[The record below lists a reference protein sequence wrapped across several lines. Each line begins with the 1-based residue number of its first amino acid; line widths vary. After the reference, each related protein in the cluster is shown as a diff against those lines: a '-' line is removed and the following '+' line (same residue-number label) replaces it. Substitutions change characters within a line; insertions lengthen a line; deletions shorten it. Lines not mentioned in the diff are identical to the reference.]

1 MVGDWLFKEYS
12 PLLGVFNRP
21 SRASLA
27 IYGAL
32 AYAVSQRRQEIGV
45 RMALGALAAQVCNQF
60 LSVGIKLLGI
70 GMLVG
75 LACIW
80 ATGCA
85 MQSVVFEAPDFYW
98 PTIAGAILI
107 IAIVTLITCLLP
119 SDRAARIL
127 PTEAL
132 R

>member
-1 MVGDWLFKEYS
+1 
-12 PLLGVFNRP
+12 
-21 SRASLA
+21 
-27 IYGAL
+27 
-32 AYAVSQRRQEIGV
+32 
-45 RMALGALAAQVCNQF
+45 
-60 LSVGIKLLGI
+60 
-70 GMLVG
+70 
-75 LACIW
+75 
-80 ATGCA
+80 